1 MDQSPISILLLG
13 FQSLQTQ
20 LRAAR
25 CDYVMDALHAA
36 FTGSP
41 QPFHLSRTDAFQQ
54 ASSGDGLQWNQWRW
68 REQQAFWDWNC
79 P

>member
-1 MDQSPISILLLG
+1 MDQSPISISLLG
-13 FQSLQTQ
+13 FQSLQAQ

-25 CDYVMDALHAA
+25 CYGVVDALHAA

-41 QPFHLSRTDAFQQ
+41 QPLHLSRTDAFQQ
-54 ASSGDGLQWNQWRW
+54 ARSGDGLQRNQWRW
-68 REQQAFWDWNC
+68 REQQALWDWNC